1 MVKSSEGFGVYTL
14 HLPPSEPPTST
25 PNKFPCIPS
34 LRPLLADC
42 SSTRLFCIHQSLSRI
57 RCISF
62 HLQHLPASLTFHQL
76 LCRFA
81 RTVRI
86 LFSKSIRLAYSAQPR
101 LERIGSHF
109 VRRCQSNMS
118 GFTARY
124 VGTHPNCPCPF
135 MSTSLVHVPFHLR
148 YL

>member
-1 MVKSSEGFGVYTL
+1 MEKRGGCFVSSPPPPPPPT
-14 HLPPSEPPTST
+14 PPSPT
-25 PNKFPCIPS
+25 PNNSPFIPP
-34 LRPLLADC
+34 LGPLLPFC
-42 SSTRLFCIHQSLSRI
+42 RSPRLFCIHQSLSRI

-124 VGTHPNCPCPF
+124 VGTHPN
-135 MSTSLVHVPFHLR
+135 
-148 YL
+148 